1 MKKLSLLLF
10 LVGILACKQAIAF
23 QSFQIKSIRIVGLQ
37 RVSEGAVL
45 NDLPVR
51 AGETLTETRS
61 TEIIKVLYKTG
72 FFKQVTLEREG
83 DVLVIR
89 VVERPTISKLVLND
103 VKDKD
108 KVVKLLREAGISE
121 GRLYDPAA
129 VIRAQKELEHYYLS
143 KGKYGVKIEPTV
155 TEEGS
160 LITLKF
166 DIFEGDVAKIK
177 QIKIVGN
184 NAFTEKELTQDFHT
198 GTSNWLS
205 WFTSKD
211 KYAKEKLNADLE
223 TLRSYYLDR
232 GYLQFQIESTEVSLT
247 PDKKNIYVTI
257 HVQEGE
263 KYHFGNVSIDGQT
276 IVPKAQLTKF
286 LKPIQ
291 NGQTFS
297 RKTLLNVKKAIEDR
311 LGKEGY
317 HRAEAR
323 MAVEANDQ
331 NKTVSVNFHIA
342 QGNRVYVRHIEFVG
356 NLTTKDEVLRRELP
370 QMEGTWISS
379 CLIEEGK
386 ENIIRRFGGNVEVET
401 LPVAECPDQVDVIY
415 NVEEAKLGQIGA
427 GVSYSAAEKLM
438 FNFSISQENFFGT
451 GKSVDFQ
458 FDNSRANTNYS
469 IGYMDPYFTVDR
481 IGMGASAYY
490 SKTDLSRVTHFSRYA
505 TDTWGGDLRW
515 IFPLGRYEAIK
526 LGLGYDNLHLKF
538 DPKVVAGEVIAFTNK
553 YGTNYK
559 EWKTSAAWLYNS
571 LNHRIFPTHGI
582 SHTLGGEV
590 VIPGANLQYYKL
602 TYDLAWFYPLTESER
617 WIFNVSSCVGFGNG
631 YGKTPTLPFYR
642 NYTAGG
648 SRLVRG
654 YKENSLGPKDDKG
667 LPFGGNTLLAGSVSL
682 IFPTPFCP
690 DSKSVRTALF
700 FDAGQVYDT
709 RYRTRVSNGV
719 TIHRNPTGL
728 RYSVGGSVLWN
739 SPFGPI
745 NLSLAMPLN
754 AKKGVDS
761 KELFAFSAGTQF

>member
-1 MKKLSLLLF
+1 MKKTSLLLF
-10 LVGILACKQAIAF
+10 LVGILACKQAFAF
-23 QSFQIKSIRIVGLQ
+23 QSFEVKSIRVIGLQ
-37 RVSEGAVL
+37 RVSQAAVL
-45 NDLPVR
+45 NDLPIRV
-51 AGETLTETRS
+51 GETLTETRS
-61 TEIIKVLYKTG
+61 TEIIQVLYKTG

-103 VKDKD
+103 VKEKD
-108 KVVKLLREAGISE
+108 KVQKILREAGVSE

-129 VIRAQKELEHYYLS
+129 VIRAQKDLEHYYLS
-143 KGKYGVKIEPTV
+143 KGRYGVKIEPNV

-160 LITLKF
+160 LVTVKL

-177 QIKIVGN
+177 HIKIIGN
-184 NAFTEKELTQDFHT
+184 HAFTEKELIKDFHT
-198 GTSNWLS
+198 GPSNWLS

-223 TLRSYYLDR
+223 TLRSYYMDR
-232 GYLQFQIESTEVSLT
+232 GYIHFQIESTEVSLT
-247 PDKKNIYVTI
+247 PDKKQIYVTI
-257 HVQEGE
+257 HVHEGD
-263 KYHFGNVSIDGQT
+263 KYHFGRVTLDGQS
-276 IVPKAQLTKF
+276 IVQKEKLVKL

-291 NGQTFS
+291 NGATFS
-297 RKTLLNVKKAIEDR
+297 RKSLLAVKKGVEDR
-311 LGKEGY
+311 LGTEGY

-323 MAVEANDQ
+323 MAVEANDKNQ
-331 NKTVSVNFHIA
+331 TVSVNFHIVPGA
-342 QGNRVYVRHIEFVG
+342 RVYVRHIEFHG
-356 NLTTKDEVLRRELP
+356 NVTTKDEVLRRELP
-370 QMEGTWISS
+370 QMEGTSISTG
-379 CLIEEGK
+379 LIEEGK

-401 LPVAECPDQVDVIY
+401 IPVQECPDQVDVVY
-415 NVEEAKLGQIGA
+415 NIEEAKLGQIGA
-427 GVSYSAAEKLM
+427 GIAYSAAEKLM

-458 FDNSRANTNYS
+458 FDNSRASTNYS
-469 IGYMDPYFTVDR
+469 IGYMDPYFTIDR

-490 SKTDLSRVTHFSRYA
+490 SKTDLSRVTSFSRYA

-515 IFPLGRYEAIK
+515 ILPMGRFEALK

-538 DPKVVAGEVIAFTNK
+538 NPNVVAGEVIAFTNK

-559 EWKTSAAWLYNS
+559 EWKASVAWIYNS
-571 LNHRIFPTHGI
+571 LNHRIFPTCGV
-582 SHTLGGEV
+582 SHTAGTEFVL
-590 VIPGANLQYYKL
+590 PGASLQYYKL
-602 TYDLAWFYPLTESER
+602 TYDLAWFYALTESEK
-617 WIFNVSSCVGFGNG
+617 WILNVSSSLGFGNG
-631 YGKTPTLPFYR
+631 YGKSSTLPFYR
-642 NYTAGG
+642 NFTAGG

-654 YKENSLGPKDDKG
+654 FKENTLGPKDDKG
-667 LPFGGNTLLAGSVSL
+667 LPFGGNTLVSGTVSL
-682 IFPTPFCP
+682 IFPTPFMP

-709 RYRTRVSNGV
+709 RYRTRVLNGV

-728 RYSVGGSVLWN
+728 RYSVGASVLWN

-745 NLSLAMPLN
+745 TLSLAAPLN

-761 KELFAFSAGTQF
+761 KEPFAFSAGTTF